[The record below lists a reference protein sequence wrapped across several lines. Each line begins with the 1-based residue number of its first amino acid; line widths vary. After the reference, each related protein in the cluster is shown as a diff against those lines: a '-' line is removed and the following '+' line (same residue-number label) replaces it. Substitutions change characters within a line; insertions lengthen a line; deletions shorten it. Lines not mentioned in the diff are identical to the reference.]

1 MSTIST
7 IHSPSPLISWRTQTL
22 LSLAIAYE
30 KVVRAMDIILCPQ
43 KETAGTWKARSEHE
57 LGASSLLFFQL
68 SKTQTHLT
76 KTTKFCKAIIFHLKI
91 NLKKH
96 SNPLEEGMTTHSS
109 ILIWRIP

>member
-68 SKTQTHLT
+68 SKTQTH
-76 KTTKFCKAIIFHLKI
+76 
-91 NLKKH
+91 
-96 SNPLEEGMTTHSS
+96 
-109 ILIWRIP
+109 WRRA